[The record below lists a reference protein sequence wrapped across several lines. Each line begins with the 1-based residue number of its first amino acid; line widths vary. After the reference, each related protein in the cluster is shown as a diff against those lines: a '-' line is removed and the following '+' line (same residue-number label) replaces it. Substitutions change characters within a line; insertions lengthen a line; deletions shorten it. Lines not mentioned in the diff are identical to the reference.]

1 MSSAGP
7 AQFATTHW
15 SLVLEARGNSPQSQ
29 SALAELC
36 AHYWYPVYAFLRRRG
51 SSPDDASDLTQG
63 FFATLLEKEYLD
75 DVDRQ
80 KGRFRT
86 FLLTAVSRFASK
98 AHEHDRAQKRGG
110 GKKLV
115 SLDVSDGECRY
126 QHEPVDDWTPEKI
139 FARRWALTI
148 LDAALARLRKVH
160 EESGRTALFEALKVY
175 LTGDSGAP
183 PLAEIGRRLGMTEG
197 AVKVAVHR
205 LRERYRQALR
215 EEIRQT
221 VAEPAEVEDELKAL
235 SAALRGEI

>member
-1 MSSAGP
+1 ML
-7 AQFATTHW
+7 Q
-15 SLVLEARGNSPQSQ
+15 ARGDSPQSH

-36 AHYWYPVYAFLRRRG
+36 SRYWYPVYAFLRRRG
-51 SSPDDASDLTQG
+51 SSPEDASDLTQG
-63 FFATLLEKEYLD
+63 FFTILLEKEYLD

-86 FLLTAVSRFASK
+86 FLLTAASRFASK
-98 AHEHDRAQKRGG
+98 DYEREHAQKRGG
-110 GKKLV
+110 GRKLV
-115 SLDVSDGECRY
+115 SLDVSEGECRY
-126 QHEPVDDWTPEKI
+126 QHEPADDWTPEKI

-148 LDAALARLRKVH
+148 LDGALARLRKDH
-160 EESGRTALFEALKVY
+160 EESGRTSLFEALKTY

-183 PLAEIGRRLGMTEG
+183 PLAEVARRLSMTEG

-215 EEIRQT
+215 EEIGQT
-221 VAEPAEVEDELKAL
+221 VAAPADVEDELKAL

>member
-1 MSSAGP
+1 MI
-7 AQFATTHW
+7 
-15 SLVLEARGNSPQSQ
+15 EARGDSPQAHT
-29 SALAELC
+29 ALEELC
-36 AHYWYPVYAFLRRRG
+36 RRYWYPVYAFHRRRG

-98 AHEHDRAQKRGG
+98 AYEHDRAQKRGG

-115 SLDVSDGECRY
+115 SLDVSEGESRY

-148 LDAALARLRKVH
+148 LDTALSRLRKDH
-160 EESGRTALFEALKVY
+160 EESGRTAMFEALKVY

-183 PLAEIGRRLGMTEG
+183 PLAEVGRRLSMTEG

-215 EEIRQT
+215 EEIGQT
-221 VAEPAEVEDELKAL
+221 VSDSAEVEDELNAL
-235 SAALRGEI
+235 AAALRGEI